1 MNLISTNLFTNLS
14 TSSLDKVGDKS
25 KSNVSGIIKTA
36 KLQFLIDN
44 YIYRVAKL
52 ARWSHFVNRGRKS
65 ITISLSS
72 QRLLTHV
79 HYVSKNFRALSFTS
93 EIVKIVL
100 EKYKCGIRRLF
111 IK

>member
-1 MNLISTNLFTNLS
+1 MNLISTNLSTNLS
-14 TSSLDKVGDKS
+14 TSSLDKVGNKVGNKVGDKS

-52 ARWSHFVNRGRKS
+52 ARWLHFVNRGRKS

-72 QRLLTHV
+72 LFFLP
-79 HYVSKNFRALSFTS
+79 
-93 EIVKIVL
+93 KITDSCSL
-100 EKYKCGIRRLF
+100 CIQKF
-111 IK
+111 